1 MVSKG
6 NKAMSTAVPAT
17 PPLSRD
23 TMRGTESAMW
33 IYPDK
38 IHYWDV
44 DEDFPQKKRPPPPPS
59 NDEPSQESVPCPYPG
74 WHMSFLDK
82 SSSKGETLDYMYDK
96 RTFSVKVES
105 LLYDGGLLDIWPD
118 FKSALFDESPE
129 YTINMISLA
138 KHQNVVMS
146 RKWPIKD
153 KFPLIRAR
161 LIFKFNEFPFMNI
174 KASLYG
180 KLITLK
186 GTVVRVSNI
195 KPLCTWLA
203 FKCSFCSHTISINQ
217 PEGRYTTPKRCSQCK
232 RGSFEPLRVNSKTIT
247 EDWQRIRLQELVQH
261 ESGRVPRSIEVDIFE
276 DLCDTSVPGDV
287 GYPNWCCQ
295 DNYGFIRQNC
305 LNDSSG
311 GIAGLEMGLKLTNSD
326 FSAIRGIYDDF
337 GKDLFKGLFGGTSK
351 FSNDKSN
358 IPVRGDPHI
367 LVVGDPGL
375 GKSQMLTT
383 CAKVAPR
390 GVFVTGNTT
399 TTAGLTVTL
408 TKDGSNDFTLEAG
421 ALILADQGH
430 CCIDEFDKMQHQ
442 HQSLLETMEQQAVS
456 VAKGGVVC
464 TLPARTAVLAA
475 ANPVGGHYDQSR
487 TVSENLKMSPALL
500 SRFDIVFILIDRP
513 DENLDQ
519 YLSDHI
525 MKLHRKQGRSSA
537 LNFLN
542 VDIDVSQVGISNLK
556 ERLKNNSKQMR
567 MIPSDLMRKKQ
578 RSSDVTPITLRQL
591 ESMIRLTEA
600 RAKLELREKANRED
614 AEDVIEIMKSSMVDV
629 YKDQNGVLDFSRSQN
644 GSGMSN
650 RSSAKKFVI
659 ILQKQATRLRK
670 NIFTVEEMR
679 NIASILDSADRADF
693 LESFSNNYCSSLCGH
708 KKIAI
713 IGAGAAGVCAARRAV
728 SLLRNWVP
736 YVFEL
741 GSQVGGT
748 WIYDDNVGINLS
760 TGDPIHSSMYK
771 GLKTNLPKEH
781 TEFHTKVLSVCPRGS
796 KWSIETLNLLKN
808 EQQITEFDAV
818 VVCNGHYSTP
828 TYGQI
833 KGIDSYSGK
842 VLHSHNYRIPEPYKG
857 KRVLVFGAASSGID
871 ISIEIAKFASKQVPG
886 IVSYEES
893 FFVLQDNSCLK
904 DIDVLL
910 YCTGYK
916 FDFPFLHRDC
926 AITVD
931 IENRRVHDLYKHCI
945 NFFYKSLSGELI
957 LPREEIMLN
966 EIEKRVY
973 GQTK

>member
-1 MVSKG
+1 
-6 NKAMSTAVPAT
+6 
-17 PPLSRD
+17 
-23 TMRGTESAMW
+23 
-33 IYPDK
+33 
-38 IHYWDV
+38 
-44 DEDFPQKKRPPPPPS
+44 
-59 NDEPSQESVPCPYPG
+59 
-74 WHMSFLDK
+74 
-82 SSSKGETLDYMYDK
+82 
-96 RTFSVKVES
+96 
-105 LLYDGGLLDIWPD
+105 
-118 FKSALFDESPE
+118 
-129 YTINMISLA
+129 
-138 KHQNVVMS
+138 
-146 RKWPIKD
+146 
-153 KFPLIRAR
+153 
-161 LIFKFNEFPFMNI
+161 
-174 KASLYG
+174 
-180 KLITLK
+180 
-186 GTVVRVSNI
+186 
-195 KPLCTWLA
+195 
-203 FKCSFCSHTISINQ
+203 
-217 PEGRYTTPKRCSQCK
+217 
-232 RGSFEPLRVNSKTIT
+232 
-247 EDWQRIRLQELVQH
+247 
-261 ESGRVPRSIEVDIFE
+261 
-276 DLCDTSVPGDV
+276 
-287 GYPNWCCQ
+287 
-295 DNYGFIRQNC
+295 
-305 LNDSSG
+305 
-311 GIAGLEMGLKLTNSD
+311 MGLKLTNSD

-337 GKDLFKGLFGGTSK
+337 GKDLFKGLVNSLCPTIFGHELVKAGLLLGLFGGTSK

-567 MIPSDLMRKKQ
+567 MIPSDLMRKYIAYARRYVFPKLQPDACKVLQDFYIDLRKQ

-679 NIASILDSADRADF
+679 NIASSNGISTDKFYDFLGSLNTQGYLLQKSSKSYKLLSAD
-693 LESFSNNYCSSLCGH
+693 Y
-708 KKIAI
+708 
-713 IGAGAAGVCAARRAV
+713 
-728 SLLRNWVP
+728 
-736 YVFEL
+736 
-741 GSQVGGT
+741 
-748 WIYDDNVGINLS
+748 
-760 TGDPIHSSMYK
+760 
-771 GLKTNLPKEH
+771 
-781 TEFHTKVLSVCPRGS
+781 
-796 KWSIETLNLLKN
+796 
-808 EQQITEFDAV
+808 
-818 VVCNGHYSTP
+818 
-828 TYGQI
+828 
-833 KGIDSYSGK
+833 
-842 VLHSHNYRIPEPYKG
+842 
-857 KRVLVFGAASSGID
+857 
-871 ISIEIAKFASKQVPG
+871 
-886 IVSYEES
+886 
-893 FFVLQDNSCLK
+893 
-904 DIDVLL
+904 
-910 YCTGYK
+910 
-916 FDFPFLHRDC
+916 
-926 AITVD
+926 
-931 IENRRVHDLYKHCI
+931 
-945 NFFYKSLSGELI
+945 
-957 LPREEIMLN
+957 
-966 EIEKRVY
+966 
-973 GQTK
+973 